1 MLYLPGEFPQ
11 DPDLC
16 YLNHAA
22 AGPWPR
28 RTAQTVANFAQQNV
42 LRGAADY
49 PSWLKVETRLRE
61 RLARLIHAADP
72 ADIAL
77 IKNTSEGLSIIGQGL
92 GWRSGDEIIGVAHD
106 FCSNRMVW
114 EVLDRQGVNYSAI
127 EALDSPDPEGAL
139 IDAIS
144 GATRLMAI
152 STVHF
157 GTGYRFD
164 LARLSAAC
172 RTQGVLLSVDAI
184 QSLGAVPFD
193 LEQTPADFV
202 VSGGHKWL
210 LAPEGQGF
218 FYCRPA
224 LRDQLRLQQFGWA
237 MRERPYD
244 FEVETW
250 QPAASA
256 RRFEAG
262 TPNMLGIHALEASL
276 SLFEEVGMDVVAQRL
291 ADNIAYL
298 EAGLRAL
305 PDIEI
310 ITPEHPER
318 RAGIL
323 TFRHHRIAGKV
334 MHHAL
339 MEAGVICSP
348 RAGGVRLAPHF
359 YTPQSTLA
367 KALDKIQQI
376 IRFNKKIT

>member
-11 DPDLC
+11 EPDLC

-28 RTAQTVANFAQQNV
+28 RTAQTVANFAQQNM
-42 LRGAADY
+42 LRGATDY
-49 PSWLKVETRLRE
+49 PSWLKVEARLRE
-61 RLARLIHAADP
+61 RLARLINAADP
-72 ADIAL
+72 DDIAL
-77 IKNTSEGLSIIGQGL
+77 IKNTSEGLSIISQGL
-92 GWRSGDEIIGVAHD
+92 DWRSGDEIVGLAHD
-106 FCSNRMVW
+106 FCSNQMVW
-114 EVLDRQGVNYSAI
+114 EVLGRQGVTYLAI
-127 EALDSPDPEGAL
+127 EALESPDPEGAL

-144 GATRLMAI
+144 RSTRLLAI

-157 GTGYRFD
+157 ATGYRFD
-164 LARLSAAC
+164 LPRLSAAC
-172 RTQGVLLSVDAI
+172 RAQGVLLSVDAI

-193 LEQTPADFV
+193 LERTPADFV

-210 LAPEGQGF
+210 LAPEGQGC
-218 FYCRPA
+218 FYCRPG
-224 LRDQLRLQQFGWA
+224 LRDQLRLHQFGWA

-244 FEVETW
+244 FEAETW

-276 SLFEEVGMDVVAQRL
+276 SLFEEVGMDFVAQRL
-291 ADNIAYL
+291 VDNIAYL
-298 EAGLRAL
+298 DAGLREL

-310 ITPEHPER
+310 ITPDQPER

-323 TFRHHRIAGKV
+323 TFRHHGIAAKV
-334 MHHAL
+334 LHQAL
-339 MEAGVICSP
+339 MKASVICAA
-348 RAGGVRLAPHF
+348 RAGGIRLAPHF

-367 KALDKIQQI
+367 MALDRIRHIIQYSI
-376 IRFNKKIT
+376 

>member
-1 MLYLPGEFPQ
+1 MLYLPGEFPL
-11 DPDLC
+11 DSDLC

-28 RTAQTVANFAQQNV
+28 RTAQTVANFAQQNM
-42 LRGAADY
+42 LRGATDY
-49 PSWLKVETRLRE
+49 PSWLEVEARLRE
-61 RLARLIHAADP
+61 RLTRLINAADP
-72 ADIAL
+72 DDIAL
-77 IKNTSEGLSIIGQGL
+77 VKNTSEGLSIISQGL
-92 GWRSGDEIIGVAHD
+92 DWHSGDEIVGLAHD
-106 FCSNRMVW
+106 FCSNQMVW
-114 EVLDRQGVNYSAI
+114 EVLDQQGVKYLAV
-127 EALDSPDPEGAL
+127 EALESPDPEGAL

-144 GATRLMAI
+144 GSTRLLAI

-157 GTGYRFD
+157 ATGYRFD
-164 LARLSAAC
+164 LSRLAAAC
-172 RTQGVLLSVDAI
+172 RAKGVLLSVDAI
-184 QSLGAVPFD
+184 QSLGVVPFD
-193 LEQTPADFV
+193 LQQTPADFV

-218 FYCRPA
+218 FYCRPG
-224 LRDQLRLQQFGWA
+224 LRDQLRLHQFGWA

-244 FEVETW
+244 FEAETW

-276 SLFEEVGMDVVAQRL
+276 SVFEEVGMDFVAQRL

-298 EAGLRAL
+298 DAGLREL

-310 ITPEHPER
+310 ITPDLPKR

-323 TFRHHRIAGKV
+323 TFRHHGIAGKV
-334 MHHAL
+334 LHQAL
-339 MEAGVICSP
+339 MRAEVICAP

-359 YTPQSTLA
+359 YTPQSILA
-367 KALDKIQQI
+367 MALDKIRHI
-376 IRFNKKIT
+376 IQLNK

>member
-11 DPDLC
+11 EPDLC

-28 RTAQTVANFAQQNV
+28 RTAQTVAKFAQQNM
-42 LRGAADY
+42 LRGASDY
-49 PSWLKVETRLRE
+49 PSWLKVEARLRE
-61 RLARLIHAADP
+61 RLARLINAADP
-72 ADIAL
+72 DDIAL
-77 IKNTSEGLSIIGQGL
+77 IKNTSEGLSIISQGL
-92 GWRSGDEIIGVAHD
+92 DWRRGDEIVGLAHD

-114 EVLDRQGVNYSAI
+114 EVLEQQGVKYLAVDALESA
-127 EALDSPDPEGAL
+127 DPEGVL

-144 GATRLMAI
+144 RSTRLLAI

-157 GTGYRFD
+157 VTGYRFD
-164 LARLSAAC
+164 LSRLAAAC
-172 RTQGVLLSVDAI
+172 RAKGVLLSIDAI

-193 LEQTPADFV
+193 LQQTPGDFV

-218 FYCRPA
+218 FYCSPG
-224 LRDQLRLQQFGWA
+224 LRDQLRLHQFGWA

-244 FEVETW
+244 FEAETW

-276 SLFEEVGMDVVAQRL
+276 SLFEEVGMDFVAHRL

-298 EAGLRAL
+298 DAGLREL
-305 PDIEI
+305 PDTEV
-310 ITPEHPER
+310 ITPNLPNR

-323 TFRHHRIAGKV
+323 TFRHHGIAGRV
-334 MHHAL
+334 LHQAL
-339 MEAGVICSP
+339 MEADVICAP
-348 RAGGVRLAPHF
+348 RAGGIRLAPHF

-367 KALDKIQQI
+367 MALDRIRHIIQS
-376 IRFNKKIT
+376 NK

>member
-310 ITPEHPER
+310 ITPELPER

-334 MHHAL
+334 MHQAL

>member
-1 MLYLPGEFPQ
+1 
-11 DPDLC
+11 
-16 YLNHAA
+16 
-22 AGPWPR
+22 
-28 RTAQTVANFAQQNV
+28 
-42 LRGAADY
+42 
-49 PSWLKVETRLRE
+49 
-61 RLARLIHAADP
+61 
-72 ADIAL
+72 
-77 IKNTSEGLSIIGQGL
+77 
-92 GWRSGDEIIGVAHD
+92 
-106 FCSNRMVW
+106 
-114 EVLDRQGVNYSAI
+114 
-127 EALDSPDPEGAL
+127 
-139 IDAIS
+139 
-144 GATRLMAI
+144 
-152 STVHF
+152 
-157 GTGYRFD
+157 
-164 LARLSAAC
+164 
-172 RTQGVLLSVDAI
+172 VLLSVDAI

-310 ITPEHPER
+310 ITPELPER

-334 MHHAL
+334 MHQAL